1 MKNKTCPDCGSE
13 NTVWRG
19 WRYNRSGKKHLQLCN
34 DCGRKFTPDD
44 GFLRMRNKP
53 RHIVIAVDLHRSG
66 LSLQQVKNHLWQHY
80 GVSVSRPTILE
91 WVRKYSK
98 LIEDFVGKQKP
109 EIKGNVHA
117 DEVIVKVKG
126 KKKYYWGAKDRK
138 TKYKLAKK
146 LTHKR
151 DKFGAK
157 NIFKKLKHNCKGR
170 PPKIITDK
178 LGQYRRAYNKYFYRT
193 ETKLVHGVP
202 IACKKYG
209 LEHNNNCIERDNE
222 RIKGRYKTMRG
233 FNGFK
238 SAQDILFLIDNCH
251 NYIDPHPEL
260 GWKTPAEVAG
270 IDLQLGRKKLLNLI
284 HIFHSTHYNQSDIK
298 IGGDFIP
305 LT

>member
-1 MKNKTCPDCGSE
+1 MMNKTCPYCGSKKI
-13 NTVWRG
+13 VWRG
-19 WRYNRSGKKHLQLCN
+19 WRYGQCRKKHLCLCKE
-34 DCGRKFTPDD
+34 CGRKFTPDD
-44 GFLRMRNKP
+44 GFIGMRHKP
-53 RHIVIAVDLHRSG
+53 KHIVVAVDLYRSG

-80 GVSVSRPTILE
+80 SVSVSRPTILE

-98 LIEDFVGKQKP
+98 LIEGFVGKQKP
-109 EIKGNVHA
+109 EIEGNVHA

-126 KKKYYWGAKDRK
+126 EKKYYWGAKDKK

-151 DKFGAK
+151 SKFGAK
-157 NIFKKLKHNCKGR
+157 NIFGKLKYNCKGR

-178 LGQYRRAYNKYFYRT
+178 LGQYKRAYNKYFYNT

-209 LEHNNNCIERDNE
+209 LEHNNNCIERDNG
-222 RIKGRYKTMRG
+222 RIKARYKTMRG
-233 FNGFK
+233 FNSFK

-260 GWKTPAEVAG
+260 NWKTPAEAAG
-270 IDLQLGRKKLLNLI
+270 IDIHLGRQKLLNLI
-284 HIFHSTHYNQSDIK
+284 HLLHPPPQHQWHIK
-298 IGGDFIP
+298 IGRSFIP